1 LAPGVGA
8 DDTVGTEAGAALIE
22 GLLGADGLVS
32 DALSKAEAVEALLD
46 GEATLLLASCGLGVE
61 AMLGLP
67 IDDAGLGGVGELGTL
82 EGVVLGFG
90 VSCGSIKFLLIV
102 I

>member
-1 LAPGVGA
+1 MFGPFFAPSVGA

-46 GEATLLLASCGLGVE
+46 GEATLLLASCGLG
-61 AMLGLP
+61 
-67 IDDAGLGGVGELGTL
+67 GVGELGTL

-90 VSCGSIKFLLIV
+90 VSCGSIKFLLMV